1 MFLSCTEDG
10 ISEKETFIKKHL
22 KLTWKIK
29 HHLYNNDIALSSCV
43 LINETGIL
51 VY

>member
-10 ISEKETFIKKHL
+10 ISEEKNIHKHL

-29 HHLYNNDIALSSCV
+29 HHLYNIDIALSSHV
-43 LINETGIL
+43 LINGTGI
-51 VY
+51 Y